1 MKEGSLKKMVS
12 KNANFPDYFKGEI
25 TKKSQ
30 CKEEKGLNFTVK
42 DKHTVLSTIEGE
54 WTDSIKFDDI
64 IYWDYNTFGH
74 YSLERTIFT
83 LPSDS
88 TFREDLIVL
97 KSGNLLEAQK
107 SKTKLEEIQRKDKKL
122 REKYVKNH
130 K

>member
-1 MKEGSLKKMVS
+1 
-12 KNANFPDYFKGEI
+12 
-25 TKKSQ
+25 
-30 CKEEKGLNFTVK
+30 LNFTVK